1 MRRVTSSFLMALNLC
16 CPHARLLL
24 RDGTLHDH
32 WNQGDPVDYSSAYT
46 AGDHVLQRTL
56 LDLLLGRVATM
67 LELSAAEVGG
77 WDSGLTAGQSFVAL
91 DAHLRG
97 DNEFSSFTRLLFF
110 GGHHI

>member
-1 MRRVTSSFLMALNLC
+1 MRRVTSSLLMALSLC

-56 LDLLLGRVATM
+56 FDLLLGRVAT
-67 LELSAAEVGG
+67 
-77 WDSGLTAGQSFVAL
+77 
-91 DAHLRG
+91 
-97 DNEFSSFTRLLFF
+97 
-110 GGHHI
+110 IC